1 MTMTVTFSIVPDKL
15 RSRTDSSNNSSG
27 MMIQSVTVPLRM
39 FLCDALKFAHENNNN
54 TNRLFRLM
62 GTIVEILPQPAR
74 SLSSSQKDSSLITFI
89 IDDGS
94 GTVAVFTERR
104 MRLDSSSSTKVT
116 TSNQQSVP
124 QHQRQ
129 HGCEIDQK
137 GNDYVSSS
145 TDTQNSI
152 LLSPL
157 PALKVGQTVDCIGS
171 FVFVSGD
178 GSSDDQKLK
187 DNDEDGQSTNQ
198 KLWFAASAVSIVTSP
213 QEVSI
218 RQIEL
223 CSSSNEKKVHSN
235 LITDTSRTTTEKS
248 VDDNLPRNRI
258 LMAGDLNLKVNSM
271 LYNNNNQLHQQHE
284 PIFRYIRYSNDDGGI
299 SGSDLALLVG
309 ATKTKEKQAV
319 KTAVEHLQNLG
330 MVYMKQGKYYPL

>member
-1 MTMTVTFSIVPDKL
+1 M
-15 RSRTDSSNNSSG
+15 DSSNNSSE
-27 MMIQSVTVPLRM
+27 MMIIQSVTVPLRI

-54 TNRLFRLM
+54 MNRLFRLM
-62 GTIVEILPQPAR
+62 GTIVEILPQPTGAR
-74 SLSSSQKDSSLITFI
+74 SLTPSQQDSSLITFI

-94 GTVAVFTERR
+94 GLVAVFTERR
-104 MRLDSSSSTKVT
+104 MRLDSCSSTKVA
-116 TSNQQSVP
+116 SNQQSLP

-129 HGCEIDQK
+129 HGREIDQK

-152 LLSPL
+152 LSSPL

-171 FVFVSGD
+171 FVFDRVD

-187 DNDEDGQSTNQ
+187 NNNEDGQSTNQ

-213 QEVSI
+213 QEASI

-235 LITDTSRTTTEKS
+235 LTITDTRRTTKEKS
-248 VDDNLPRNRI
+248 VDDDLPRNRI

-271 LYNNNNQLHQQHE
+271 LYNNNNQLQQQHE
-284 PIFRYIRYSNDDGGI
+284 PIFRYIRYYSNDDGGI

-319 KTAVEHLQNLG
+319 KAAVEHLQNLG

>member
-1 MTMTVTFSIVPDKL
+1 M
-15 RSRTDSSNNSSG
+15 DSSNNNNSSE

-54 TNRLFRLM
+54 TNLFRLM
-62 GTIVEILPQPAR
+62 GTIVEIILPQPDGAR

-104 MRLDSSSSTKVT
+104 MRLDSSSSTEV

-124 QHQRQ
+124 QQQRQ
-129 HGCEIDQK
+129 YGCEIDQK

-145 TDTQNSI
+145 TETQNSI
-152 LLSPL
+152 LSSPL
-157 PALKVGQTVDCIGS
+157 PALKVGQTIDCIGS
-171 FVFVSGD
+171 FVFDSGD
-178 GSSDDQKLK
+178 GSSDD
-187 DNDEDGQSTNQ
+187 NNEDGQSTNQ
-198 KLWFAASAVSIVTSP
+198 KVWFAASVVSIVSSP
-213 QEVSI
+213 QEASI

-235 LITDTSRTTTEKS
+235 LITDTSRTTKEKS
-248 VDDNLPRNRI
+248 VDDSLPRNRI

-271 LYNNNNQLHQQHE
+271 LYNSNNQLQQQHE
-284 PIFRYIRYSNDDGGI
+284 PIFRYIQYSNDDGGI

-319 KTAVEHLQNLG
+319 KAAVEHLQNLG